1 MNLAAYLK
9 PLTGWKF
16 WKEMITITVAM
27 AIAAAAVYYFLMPGK
42 LIVGSISG
50 LSIVISGIFEKFLGM
65 TVKVS
70 VVVFII
76 NAILLLLAW
85 FLIGK
90 EFGLKTAYA
99 ALVLAPLIEMWEKIC
114 PYEKLVEPGTTSVMG
129 DIWFDLICFI
139 LILSA
144 SQAILFRIN
153 ASTGGLDIIAKI
165 VNKYLHYDMGMS
177 VTIAGVLICCTAF
190 AINPFRLVVI
200 GLIGTWM
207 NGLIVDY
214 FMISL
219 AKRKRV
225 CIISEDYERIRDYII
240 TPSSAAAVST
250 KSREAIQDARRWRFK
265 VFSPRTNS
273 SILWVGSG
281 PMTSRLSLQPAMSV
295 RSMVSGAKT
304 KAKRRKSAAAGKV
317 VHRVV
322 DAERWRG

>member
-240 TPSSAAAVST
+240 NTIVRGCSLYEVTGGYSGRKTMEIQSLLTQDEFVNLMGWIRTNDIKAFITAGNVSEVYGIWSET
-250 KSREAIQDARRWRFK
+250 KSKKKKI
-265 VFSPRTNS
+265 
-273 SILWVGSG
+273 SG
-281 PMTSRLSLQPAMSV
+281 GR
-295 RSMVSGAKT
+295 
-304 KAKRRKSAAAGKV
+304 
-317 VHRVV
+317 
-322 DAERWRG
+322 